1 MAYEVKNCS
10 LTATDI
16 ELPFAMAGHSCAVN
30 KDKLY
35 VCSSEFDAMD
45 LNCTV
50 FDGKSFSPMGK
61 YALLFGTVRRII
73 NEILSELCL
82 SIYQREARYGSNGFN
97 ERKSDHYGRQ
107 SLSRS

>member
-1 MAYEVKNCS
+1 MAYEVQNCS

-50 FDGKSFSPMGK
+50 FDGKSFSPMGM
-61 YALLFGTVRRII
+61 LQTVCASY
-73 NEILSELCL
+73 ETDEK
-82 SIYQREARYGSNGFN
+82 F
-97 ERKSDHYGRQ
+97 
-107 SLSRS
+107 